1 MVASGCLRAE
11 QNTKK
16 EGDTGFQ
23 LEFALLCASSAY
35 GHSTSATG
43 RGPQATGSRR
53 GRRDPLPG
61 SGEEQLEAARARAPS
76 RDAARGRAQA
86 RNVSGPRGCVFS
98 QEFGFCLI
106 FQPYLDSRPVQI
118 EGFSSSF
125 TPYLGHIW
133 REASRKS
140 ADHPYRYCK
149 HLSIF
154 SHLRPRPNILTRV
167 PALLC
172 SGQYSAR
179 KMNRLRS
186 T

>member
-23 LEFALLCASSAY
+23 LEFALLCPSSAY

-149 HLSIF
+149 HPSIF
-154 SHLRPRPNILTRV
+154 SHLRPRPSILTRV